1 MKILHK
7 NACRFVISVFVK
19 YTIKDLLFVMNADV
33 FQIQKFEYKMKN
45 VIIINGNDYD

>member
-1 MKILHK
+1 M
-7 NACRFVISVFVK
+7 SVFVK
-19 YTIKDLLFVMNADV
+19 YTTKDLLFAMSVGA

>member
-1 MKILHK
+1 MG
-7 NACRFVISVFVK
+7 VFVK
-19 YTIKDLLFVMNADV
+19 YTIRDLSSAMSVGV